1 MIGGYYPT
9 AGFVGVRSRRTR
21 SVPMTR
27 APRYD
32 VVRGGIQAG
41 EAWGVCG
48 MREQVKVGQI
58 EGGEAQRIAR
68 GEAIPLLNPG

>member
-41 EAWGVCG
+41 EAWGGVRDAG
-48 MREQVKVGQI
+48 TS
-58 EGGEAQRIAR
+58 EGGS
-68 GEAIPLLNPG
+68 N